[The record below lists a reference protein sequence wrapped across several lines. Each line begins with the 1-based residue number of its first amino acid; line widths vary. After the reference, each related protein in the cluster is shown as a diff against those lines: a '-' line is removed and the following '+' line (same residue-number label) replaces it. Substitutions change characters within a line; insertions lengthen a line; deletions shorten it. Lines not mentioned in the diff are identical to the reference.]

1 MRHHLA
7 ILGAALMASAGSLM
21 PAGSAAAGDLS
32 GLFAPPATTGSCV
45 VKRSEYATGINE
57 QTTNSTSFTNVG
69 DAGAITFI
77 QNKVGCVAGTFFA
90 NAGNNTAN
98 DNVHLQVLLDGTAC
112 SPVNTGDYVFA
123 NSGTDFSSHAVGF
136 FCSANVPKGSHT
148 IQVQWAAGVGGQA
161 QMFQHTLEV
170 THR

>member
-1 MRHHLA
+1 MRHHVIILA
-7 ILGAALMASAGSLM
+7 TALMASVGSSM
-21 PAGSAAAGDLS
+21 SAGSAAAGDLS
-32 GLFAPPATTGSCV
+32 GMFAPPATNGSCV
-45 VKRSEYATGINE
+45 MRKTEYSTGINE

-77 QNKVGCVAGTFFA
+77 QKRVGCVAGTFFA
-90 NAGNNTAN
+90 NVGNNTAN

-136 FCSANVPKGSHT
+136 FCGGAVPLGSHT
-148 IQVQWAAGVGGQA
+148 VQVQWAAGVGGQA